1 MQKDS
6 KKHDT
11 PTDANNVLAVVHPNT
26 WTNELGDFIT
36 RSDGYFD
43 KRGAASCYTI
53 TIDGKYIKSVG
64 GLNLAKN
71 FINEYRNVKCKWV
84 GSAE

>member
-1 MQKDS
+1 MKKTLKTDDLAVANKD
-6 KKHDT
+6 
-11 PTDANNVLAVVHPNT
+11 VLAVVYPNT
-26 WTNELGDFIT
+26 WINGCGDLIT

-64 GLNLAKN
+64 GLNLAKK
-71 FINEYRNVKCKWV
+71 FINDHRNSKCKWV
-84 GSAE
+84 GSVE